1 MPSTTELR
9 HPAVVAVDTIAAAL
23 DALAEANL
31 WSLPD
36 RELGELLVDLERLA
50 RRLAHAQLTALG
62 QAAGSG
68 LASRDGATSLPAW
81 LRAAADVPIGAAKA
95 RLALHAALRN
105 RSATEAAFAA
115 GDISM
120 DAAAAVCAALDTLPA
135 AVPAA
140 LIGDVEQLLVD
151 TARDDGTRAVSQR
164 AAEITHRF
172 APEELERDEQAQ
184 RNGNRLRLTL
194 HPNGTVALRGL
205 LDKEAGA
212 LAYTVLGPLAAPR
225 PAVDGTPDLRDGE
238 TRYGEALIQALTM
251 ASAATPET
259 RGEPPH
265 VFVTIGLEA
274 LQRKLGRAPGRLDTG
289 APISAAAARRL
300 ACDAGIIPL
309 VLGTKSEPLDI
320 GRASR
325 IVPTGLRRAL
335 IARDQGC
342 AFPGCDRPASW
353 CDAHH
358 LEHWADGG
366 RTAISN
372 LVMLCGRHHST
383 VHHDGWTVELVNGLP
398 RFTPPRWI
406 NPDQKPRMHSRYR
419 HRGLG
424 P

>member
-9 HPAVVAVDTIAAAL
+9 HPAIVAVDTIATAL
-23 DALAEANL
+23 DSLAAANL

-36 RELGELLVDLERLA
+36 RQLGELLLDLERLA

-62 QAAGSG
+62 QAAGSK
-68 LASRDGATSLPAW
+68 LPTRDGATSLPAW
-81 LRAAADVPIGAAKA
+81 LKATADVPIGTAKA

-105 RSATEAAFAA
+105 RSATETAFAA

-120 DAAAAVCAALDTLPA
+120 DAAAAVCAALNTLPA

-140 LIGDVEQLLVD
+140 LIGDDEELLVD
-151 TARDDGTRAVSQR
+151 TARDEDTRAVSQC

-172 APEELERDEQAQ
+172 APEELEHDEQAQ
-184 RNGNRLRLTL
+184 HNRLRLTL
-194 HPNGTVALRGL
+194 HPNGTVALRGV

-259 RGEPPH
+259 RGERPH
-265 VFVTIGLEA
+265 VVVTIGLET
-274 LQRKLGRAPGRLDTG
+274 LQRNLGNAPGRLDTG

-300 ACDAGIIPL
+300 ACDAGVIPL
-309 VLGTKSEPLDI
+309 VLGTNSEPLDI

-335 IARDQGC
+335 VARDQGC
-342 AFPGCDRPASW
+342 AFPGCDRPTGW

-358 LEHWADGG
+358 CKHWADGG
-366 RTAISN
+366 RTALSN
-372 LVMLCGRHHST
+372 LVMLCARHHSI
-383 VHHDGWTVELVNGLP
+383 VHHDGWAVELVKGLP

-406 NPDQKPRMHSRYR
+406 DPDQKPRLHSRYR
-419 HRGLG
+419 HQTLG